1 MLYENKDMIFIKL
14 IKGVIRKIRTYKDY
28 IENEAQT
35 RNNFISPFL
44 NAMGYDH
51 TDLSS
56 VKVEATADFLDR
68 KGMKVD
74 YILYSK
80 DRESTILMEAKHH
93 KENLDNHFKQL
104 SDYFYYTRY
113 KENTKKVEF
122 GILTNGIEYRF
133 YTDLDK
139 DNLLDKEPFLIINL
153 EKLTSKDFE
162 YLKKFSRNY
171 FNIEEARS
179 FALEK
184 KYTDKFLTY
193 LKKEIKNTSDD
204 FLEFFKTKIGL
215 KKTYS
220 DKIFKN
226 IVKNAFNELYENSR
240 TLIDNKKNNKEFT
253 INSSNNN
260 NIKTENLKIFE
271 KLSSEMKLIYQKLE
285 SFIFDLNPNKI
296 EKIETKLCTVFKVYN
311 KCFVDFNFT
320 LRKIN
325 ITVTVFLNQ
334 ITLKEGFTRDVS
346 NIGKWSR
353 GNIQIFCTSDSQI
366 QEIKDLIKLSYN
378 NIASKYKNIY

>member
-1 MLYENKDMIFIKL
+1 MLYENKDVNFIKS
-14 IKGVIRKIRTYKDY
+14 IKGVIRKIQTYKDC

-51 TDLSS
+51 TDLSI

-93 KENLDNHFKQL
+93 KENLENHFKQL

-162 YLKKFSRNY
+162 YLQKFSRNSL
-171 FNIEEARS
+171 NIEEARS

-204 FLEFFKTKIGL
+204 FLEFFKTKIDF

-220 DKIFKN
+220 NEIFKN

-240 TLIDNKKNNKEFT
+240 TLIDNRKNNKEFT
-253 INSSNNN
+253 INSSNSN

-296 EKIETKLCTVFKVYN
+296 EKIETKLYTGFKVYN
-311 KCFVDFNFT
+311 KCFVDFSF
-320 LRKIN
+320 KVSKVN

-346 NIGKWSR
+346 NIGKWGS
-353 GNIQIFCTSDSQI
+353 GNIQIICTSDSKI

-378 NIASKYKNIY
+378 NIALKYKKMH

>member
-1 MLYENKDMIFIKL
+1 MSCENKDINFIKS
-14 IKGVIRKIRTYKDY
+14 IKGVIRKIRTYKDC

-35 RNNFISPFL
+35 KNNFISPFL

-51 TDLSS
+51 TDLSI

-80 DRESTILMEAKHH
+80 DRESTILIEAKHH
-93 KENLDNHFKQL
+93 KENLDNHFRQL

-162 YLKKFSRNY
+162 YLKKFSRNSL
-171 FNIEEARS
+171 NIEEARG

-184 KYTDKFLTY
+184 
-193 LKKEIKNTSDD
+193 
-204 FLEFFKTKIGL
+204 
-215 KKTYS
+215 
-220 DKIFKN
+220 
-226 IVKNAFNELYENSR
+226 
-240 TLIDNKKNNKEFT
+240 
-253 INSSNNN
+253 
-260 NIKTENLKIFE
+260 
-271 KLSSEMKLIYQKLE
+271 
-285 SFIFDLNPNKI
+285 
-296 EKIETKLCTVFKVYN
+296 
-311 KCFVDFNFT
+311 
-320 LRKIN
+320 
-325 ITVTVFLNQ
+325 
-334 ITLKEGFTRDVS
+334 
-346 NIGKWSR
+346 
-353 GNIQIFCTSDSQI
+353 NIQISCY
-366 QEIKDLIKLSYN
+366 LI
-378 NIASKYKNIY
+378 

>member
-1 MLYENKDMIFIKL
+1 MLYENKDVNFIKS
-14 IKGVIRKIRTYKDY
+14 IKGVIRKIQTYKDY

-51 TDLSS
+51 TDLSI

-93 KENLDNHFKQL
+93 KENLENHFKQL

-139 DNLLDKEPFLIINL
+139 DNLLDKEPFLIVNL
-153 EKLTSKDFE
+153 EKLTSKDVE
-162 YLKKFSRNY
+162 YLKKFSRNSL
-171 FNIEEARS
+171 NIEEARS

-184 KYTDKFLTY
+184 
-193 LKKEIKNTSDD
+193 S
-204 FLEFFKTKIGL
+204 
-215 KKTYS
+215 
-220 DKIFKN
+220 
-226 IVKNAFNELYENSR
+226 
-240 TLIDNKKNNKEFT
+240 
-253 INSSNNN
+253 
-260 NIKTENLKIFE
+260 
-271 KLSSEMKLIYQKLE
+271 
-285 SFIFDLNPNKI
+285 
-296 EKIETKLCTVFKVYN
+296 
-311 KCFVDFNFT
+311 
-320 LRKIN
+320 
-325 ITVTVFLNQ
+325 
-334 ITLKEGFTRDVS
+334 
-346 NIGKWSR
+346 
-353 GNIQIFCTSDSQI
+353 IQISF
-366 QEIKDLIKLSYN
+366 
-378 NIASKYKNIY
+378 

>member
-1 MLYENKDMIFIKL
+1 MLYENKDVNFIKS

-51 TDLSS
+51 TDLSI

-74 YILYSK
+74 YILYAK

-93 KENLDNHFKQL
+93 KENLENHFKQL

-153 EKLTSKDFE
+153 EELTSKDFE
-162 YLKKFSRNY
+162 YLKKFSRNSL
-171 FNIEEARS
+171 NIEEARS

-193 LKKEIKNTSDD
+193 LKKK
-204 FLEFFKTKIGL
+204 
-215 KKTYS
+215 
-220 DKIFKN
+220 
-226 IVKNAFNELYENSR
+226 
-240 TLIDNKKNNKEFT
+240 
-253 INSSNNN
+253 
-260 NIKTENLKIFE
+260 
-271 KLSSEMKLIYQKLE
+271 
-285 SFIFDLNPNKI
+285 
-296 EKIETKLCTVFKVYN
+296 
-311 KCFVDFNFT
+311 
-320 LRKIN
+320 
-325 ITVTVFLNQ
+325 
-334 ITLKEGFTRDVS
+334 
-346 NIGKWSR
+346 
-353 GNIQIFCTSDSQI
+353 
-366 QEIKDLIKLSYN
+366 
-378 NIASKYKNIY
+378 

>member
-1 MLYENKDMIFIKL
+1 MLYENKDVNFIKS
-14 IKGVIRKIRTYKDY
+14 IKGVIRKIQTYKDY

-51 TDLSS
+51 TDLSI

-80 DRESTILMEAKHH
+80 DREFTILMEAKHH
-93 KENLDNHFKQL
+93 KENLENHFKQL

-162 YLKKFSRNY
+162 YLQKFSRNSL
-171 FNIEEARS
+171 NIEEARS

-193 LKKEIKNTSDD
+193 LKKK
-204 FLEFFKTKIGL
+204 
-215 KKTYS
+215 
-220 DKIFKN
+220 
-226 IVKNAFNELYENSR
+226 
-240 TLIDNKKNNKEFT
+240 
-253 INSSNNN
+253 
-260 NIKTENLKIFE
+260 
-271 KLSSEMKLIYQKLE
+271 
-285 SFIFDLNPNKI
+285 
-296 EKIETKLCTVFKVYN
+296 
-311 KCFVDFNFT
+311 
-320 LRKIN
+320 
-325 ITVTVFLNQ
+325 
-334 ITLKEGFTRDVS
+334 
-346 NIGKWSR
+346 
-353 GNIQIFCTSDSQI
+353 
-366 QEIKDLIKLSYN
+366 
-378 NIASKYKNIY
+378 